1 MDEKILKLQQQALQI
16 LEKYNNQQD
25 GEKALREKKPVIKLL
40 SGVFNYM
47 VNLLGAL
54 EDDDLDGLEMER
66 IRLLKQY
73 KKVKDKFST
82 DEQLI
87 IEYGLNLY

>member
-54 EDDDLDGLEMER
+54 
-66 IRLLKQY
+66 
-73 KKVKDKFST
+73 
-82 DEQLI
+82 
-87 IEYGLNLY
+87 